1 MEKTKI
7 NSDKSYFNLES
18 TCSNLNCR
26 DTSFLNASKKELD
39 RILEKGISK
48 KDIVI
53 ARESIRIAII
63 AVTEKGKNTAKKIA
77 LELENVDVFF
87 QKRGIKELT
96 GELFNKYEC
105 IIFVSA
111 CGIAVRCISP
121 FLKSKF
127 EDPAVLVVDD
137 NGNNVISLLS
147 GHIGGANEITLKI
160 ADILNANPVITTST
174 DTNKKGA
181 LDVIVSKIGGYVE
194 NLRESAKL
202 VNSYLVDDKRVG
214 IYFDSDYESEKDSLN
229 LSGFELIDEKTEI
242 DEIAKLDA
250 LVSVTDKLRC
260 WVDEVIDKMYEY
272 VDKIDENIDKLDKHN
287 VDNLDKYNKSDKHNL
302 EKANLS
308 YIKLVPR
315 RIALGMGCRKNTETE
330 KMIEEFSTFSALNNI
345 HPAAIVKTGS
355 LIIKKDEKCMI
366 DLSKVLCAEFN
377 LFDIDEIC
385 TCDYMFDK
393 SEFVKKNTGVYS
405 VAQPSAYLLSGNV
418 ISDKY
423 KNNGTTFAFGRMKG

>member
-1 MEKTKI
+1 MEKNK
-7 NSDKSYFNLES
+7 FNL
-18 TCSNLNCR
+18 
-26 DTSFLNASKKELD
+26 DTISIDKNIDLKNKVD
-39 RILEKGISK
+39 RILENGISK

-53 ARESIRIAII
+53 AKKNIRIAII
-63 AVTEKGKNTAKKIA
+63 AVTEKGKNTAEKIA

-87 QKRGIKELT
+87 QKRGIKDLT

-160 ADILNANPVITTST
+160 ADVLNANPVITTST

-242 DEIAKLDA
+242 DAIAKLDA

-260 WVDEVIDKMYEY
+260 WVDEIIY
-272 VDKIDENIDKLDKHN
+272 NIKK
-287 VDNLDKYNKSDKHNL
+287 DNE
-302 EKANLS
+302 EKGDLI

-330 KMIEEFSTFSALNNI
+330 KMIKEFSTFSALNNI

-366 DLSKVLCAEFN
+366 DLSKALCAEFN
-377 LFDIDEIC
+377 LFDVDEIC

-418 ISDKY
+418 ISEKY

>member
-1 MEKTKI
+1 MEKNKFDLDTI
-7 NSDKSYFNLES
+7 SIDKNI
-18 TCSNLNCR
+18 
-26 DTSFLNASKKELD
+26 DSKNEVD
-39 RILEKGISK
+39 RILENGISK

-53 ARESIRIAII
+53 AKKNIRIAII
-63 AVTEKGKNTAKKIA
+63 AITEKGKNTAEKIA
-77 LELENVDVFF
+77 SELENVDVFF

-160 ADILNANPVITTST
+160 ADVLNANPVITTST

-242 DEIAKLDA
+242 DAIAKLDA

-260 WVDEVIDKMYEY
+260 WIDEI
-272 VDKIDENIDKLDKHN
+272 VDKI
-287 VDNLDKYNKSDKHNL
+287 DKHNL

-330 KMIEEFSTFSALNNI
+330 KMIEEFSAFSALNNI

-366 DLSKVLCAEFN
+366 DLSKALCAEFN
-377 LFDIDEIC
+377 LFDVDEIC

-418 ISDKY
+418 ISEKY

>member
-1 MEKTKI
+1 MEKNK
-7 NSDKSYFNLES
+7 FNL
-18 TCSNLNCR
+18 
-26 DTSFLNASKKELD
+26 DTISIERNIDLKNEVD
-39 RILEKGISK
+39 RILENGISK

-53 ARESIRIAII
+53 AKKNIRIAII
-63 AVTEKGKNTAKKIA
+63 AVTENGKNTAEKIA

-160 ADILNANPVITTST
+160 ADVLEANPVITTST

-202 VNSYLVDDKRVG
+202 VNSYLVDNKRVG

-250 LVSVTDKLRC
+250 LVSVSDKLRC
-260 WVDEVIDKMYEY
+260 WVDEI
-272 VDKIDENIDKLDKHN
+272 VDKIYEN
-287 VDNLDKYNKSDKHNL
+287 VDRLDKHNL

-315 RIALGMGCRKNTETE
+315 RTALGMGCRKNTETE
-330 KMIEEFSTFSALNNI
+330 KMIEEFSIFSALNNI

-366 DLSKVLCAEFN
+366 DLSKALCAEFN
-377 LFDIDEIC
+377 LFDVDEIC

>member
-1 MEKTKI
+1 MEKNK
-7 NSDKSYFNLES
+7 FNL
-18 TCSNLNCR
+18 
-26 DTSFLNASKKELD
+26 DTISIDKNIDLKNKVD
-39 RILEKGISK
+39 RILENGISK

-53 ARESIRIAII
+53 AKKNIRIAII
-63 AVTEKGKNTAKKIA
+63 AVTEKGKNTAEKIA
-77 LELENVDVFF
+77 SELENVDVFF
-87 QKRGIKELT
+87 QNRGIKELT

-160 ADILNANPVITTST
+160 ADVLEANPVITTST

-202 VNSYLVDDKRVG
+202 VNSYLVDNKRVG

-242 DEIAKLDA
+242 DAIEKLDA

-260 WVDEVIDKMYEY
+260 WVDEIVY
-272 VDKIDENIDKLDKHN
+272 NIKKN
-287 VDNLDKYNKSDKHNL
+287 NE
-302 EKANLS
+302 EKEDLI

-330 KMIEEFSTFSALNNI
+330 KMIEEFSIFSALNNI
-345 HPAAIVKTGS
+345 HPTAIVKTGS

-366 DLSKVLCAEFN
+366 DLSKALCAEFN
-377 LFDIDEIC
+377 LFDVDEIC

>member
-1 MEKTKI
+1 MEKTKFD
-7 NSDKSYFNLES
+7 SDAISIERNIDLKNEV
-18 TCSNLNCR
+18 
-26 DTSFLNASKKELD
+26 DM
-39 RILEKGISK
+39 ILENGISK

-53 ARESIRIAII
+53 AKKNIRIAII
-63 AVTEKGKNTAKKIA
+63 AVTEKGKNTAEKIA
-77 LELENVDVFF
+77 LGLENVDVFF

-174 DTNKKGA
+174 DANKKGA

-242 DEIAKLDA
+242 DAIAKLDV

-260 WVDEVIDKMYEY
+260 WVDEIIY
-272 VDKIDENIDKLDKHN
+272 NIKK
-287 VDNLDKYNKSDKHNL
+287 DNE
-302 EKANLS
+302 EKEDLI

-330 KMIEEFSTFSALNNI
+330 KMIKEFSTFSALNNI

-366 DLSKVLCAEFN
+366 DLSKALCAEFN
-377 LFDIDEIC
+377 LFDVDEIC

-418 ISDKY
+418 ISEKY

>member
-26 DTSFLNASKKELD
+26 DTSFLNVSKKELD

-53 ARESIRIAII
+53 AKKNIRIAII

-160 ADILNANPVITTST
+160 ADVLNANPVITTST

-242 DEIAKLDA
+242 DEIVKLDA

-260 WVDEVIDKMYEY
+260 LVDEIVY
-272 VDKIDENIDKLDKHN
+272 NIKK
-287 VDNLDKYNKSDKHNL
+287 DNE
-302 EKANLS
+302 EKEDLI

-330 KMIEEFSTFSALNNI
+330 KMIEEFSIFSALNNI
-345 HPAAIVKTGS
+345 HPTAIVKTGS

-366 DLSKVLCAEFN
+366 DLSKALCAEFN
-377 LFDIDEIC
+377 LFDVDEIC
-385 TCDYMFDK
+385 TCEYMFDK

>member
-1 MEKTKI
+1 MEKNKFDLDTI
-7 NSDKSYFNLES
+7 SIDKNIDLK
-18 TCSNLNCR
+18 N
-26 DTSFLNASKKELD
+26 KVD
-39 RILEKGISK
+39 RILENGISK
-48 KDIVI
+48 KDIII
-53 ARESIRIAII
+53 AKKNIRIAII
-63 AVTEKGKNTAKKIA
+63 AVTEKGKNTAEKIA
-77 LELENVDVFF
+77 SELENVDVFF

-111 CGIAVRCISP
+111 CGIAVRCIAP

-160 ADILNANPVITTST
+160 ADVLEANPVITTST

-202 VNSYLVDDKRVG
+202 VNSYLVDNKRVG

-242 DEIAKLDA
+242 DAIAKLDA

-260 WVDEVIDKMYEY
+260 WVDEIIY
-272 VDKIDENIDKLDKHN
+272 NIKK
-287 VDNLDKYNKSDKHNL
+287 DNE
-302 EKANLS
+302 EKEDLI

-315 RIALGMGCRKNTETE
+315 RIALGVGCRKNTETE
-330 KMIEEFSTFSALNNI
+330 KMIEEFSIFSALNNI

-366 DLSKVLCAEFN
+366 DLSKALCAEFN
-377 LFDIDEIC
+377 LFDVDEIC

>member
-1 MEKTKI
+1 MEKNKFD
-7 NSDKSYFNLES
+7 SDAISIERNIDLKNEV
-18 TCSNLNCR
+18 
-26 DTSFLNASKKELD
+26 D
-39 RILEKGISK
+39 RILENGISK

-53 ARESIRIAII
+53 AKKNIRIAII
-63 AVTEKGKNTAKKIA
+63 AVTENGKNTAEKIA
-77 LELENVDVFF
+77 SELENVEVFF
-87 QKRGIKELT
+87 QKRGIKDLT
-96 GELFNKYEC
+96 GELFDKYEC
-105 IIFVSA
+105 IIFISA

-160 ADILNANPVITTST
+160 ADVLEANPVITTST

-260 WVDEVIDKMYEY
+260 WVDEIIY
-272 VDKIDENIDKLDKHN
+272 NIKK
-287 VDNLDKYNKSDKHNL
+287 DNE
-302 EKANLS
+302 EKEDLI

-330 KMIEEFSTFSALNNI
+330 KMIEEFSMFSALNNI

-366 DLSKVLCAEFN
+366 DLSKALCAEFN
-377 LFDIDEIC
+377 LFDVEEIC

>member
-1 MEKTKI
+1 MEKNK
-7 NSDKSYFNLES
+7 FNL
-18 TCSNLNCR
+18 
-26 DTSFLNASKKELD
+26 DTISIDKNIDLKNKVD
-39 RILEKGISK
+39 RILENRISK

-53 ARESIRIAII
+53 AKKNIRIAII
-63 AVTEKGKNTAKKIA
+63 AVTEKGKNTAEKIA
-77 LELENVDVFF
+77 SELENVDVFF

-160 ADILNANPVITTST
+160 ADVLNANPVITTST

-242 DEIAKLDA
+242 DAIAKLDA

-260 WVDEVIDKMYEY
+260 WVDEIIY
-272 VDKIDENIDKLDKHN
+272 NIKK
-287 VDNLDKYNKSDKHNL
+287 DNE
-302 EKANLS
+302 EKEDLI

-330 KMIEEFSTFSALNNI
+330 KMIEEFSIFSALNNI
-345 HPAAIVKTGS
+345 HPVAIVKTGS

-366 DLSKVLCAEFN
+366 DLSKALCAEFN
-377 LFDIDEIC
+377 LFDVDEIC

-418 ISDKY
+418 ISEKY

>member
-1 MEKTKI
+1 MEKNKFDLDTI
-7 NSDKSYFNLES
+7 SIDKNIDLK
-18 TCSNLNCR
+18 N
-26 DTSFLNASKKELD
+26 KVD
-39 RILEKGISK
+39 RILENGISK

-53 ARESIRIAII
+53 TKKNIRIAII
-63 AVTEKGKNTAKKIA
+63 AVTEKGKNTAEKIA
-77 LELENVDVFF
+77 SELENVDVFF

-96 GELFNKYEC
+96 GELFNIYEC

-160 ADILNANPVITTST
+160 ADVLNANPVITTST

-242 DEIAKLDA
+242 DEIVKLDA

-260 WVDEVIDKMYEY
+260 WVDNI
-272 VDKIDENIDKLDKHN
+272 VDKIDES
-287 VDNLDKYNKSDKHNL
+287 VDSLDKHNL

-366 DLSKVLCAEFN
+366 DLSKALCAEFN
-377 LFDIDEIC
+377 LFDVDEIC

>member
-7 NSDKSYFNLES
+7 NSDKSYFDLDE

-39 RILEKGISK
+39 RILEKGIAK

-53 ARESIRIAII
+53 AKKNIRIAII

-77 LELENVDVFF
+77 SEIENVDVFF

-160 ADILNANPVITTST
+160 ADVLNANPVITTST

-181 LDVIVSKIGGYVE
+181 LDIIVSKIGGYVE

-242 DEIAKLDA
+242 DEIEKLDA

-272 VDKIDENIDKLDKHN
+272 VDKIDENIDKL
-287 VDNLDKYNKSDKHNL
+287 DKHNL

-377 LFDIDEIC
+377 LFDVDEIS

>member
-1 MEKTKI
+1 MEKTKFDSEI
-7 NSDKSYFNLES
+7 ISKGRNIDLKNEVDK
-18 TCSNLNCR
+18 
-26 DTSFLNASKKELD
+26 
-39 RILEKGISK
+39 ILEKGISK

-53 ARESIRIAII
+53 SKKNIRIAII
-63 AVTEKGKNTAKKIA
+63 AVTEKGKNTAEKIA
-77 LELENVDVFF
+77 SELENTDVFF

-111 CGIAVRCISP
+111 CGIAVRCISQ

-160 ADILNANPVITTST
+160 ADVLGANPVITTST

-214 IYFDSDYESEKDSLN
+214 IYFDSDYEIEKDSLN

-242 DEIAKLDA
+242 DEISKLDA

-260 WVDEVIDKMYEY
+260 WADEIVY
-272 VDKIDENIDKLDKHN
+272 NI
-287 VDNLDKYNKSDKHNL
+287 

-330 KMIEEFSTFSALNNI
+330 KMIEEFSTFSDLNNI

-366 DLSKVLCAEFN
+366 DLSKALCAEFN
-377 LFDIDEIC
+377 LFDVDEIC

-418 ISDKY
+418 ISEKY

>member
-1 MEKTKI
+1 MEKNKFDLDTI
-7 NSDKSYFNLES
+7 SIDKNIDLK
-18 TCSNLNCR
+18 NKV
-26 DTSFLNASKKELD
+26 DK
-39 RILEKGISK
+39 ILENGISK

-53 ARESIRIAII
+53 AKKNIRIAII
-63 AVTEKGKNTAKKIA
+63 AVTEKGKNTAEKIA

-160 ADILNANPVITTST
+160 ADVLNANPVITTST

-194 NLRESAKL
+194 KLRESAKL

-242 DEIAKLDA
+242 DAIAKLDA

-260 WVDEVIDKMYEY
+260 WIDEI
-272 VDKIDENIDKLDKHN
+272 VDKI
-287 VDNLDKYNKSDKHNL
+287 DKHNL

-330 KMIEEFSTFSALNNI
+330 KMIEEFSAFSALNNI

-366 DLSKVLCAEFN
+366 DLSKALCAEFN
-377 LFDIDEIC
+377 LFDVDEIC

-418 ISDKY
+418 ISEKY

>member
-1 MEKTKI
+1 MEKNK
-7 NSDKSYFNLES
+7 FNL
-18 TCSNLNCR
+18 
-26 DTSFLNASKKELD
+26 DTISIDKNIDLKNKVD
-39 RILEKGISK
+39 RILENGISK

-53 ARESIRIAII
+53 AKKNIRIAII
-63 AVTEKGKNTAKKIA
+63 AVTEKGKNTAEKIA

-160 ADILNANPVITTST
+160 ADVLNANPVITTST

-242 DEIAKLDA
+242 DAIAKLDV

-260 WVDEVIDKMYEY
+260 WVDEIIY
-272 VDKIDENIDKLDKHN
+272 NIKK
-287 VDNLDKYNKSDKHNL
+287 DNE
-302 EKANLS
+302 EKEDLI

-330 KMIEEFSTFSALNNI
+330 KMIKEFSTFSALNNI

-366 DLSKVLCAEFN
+366 DLSKALCAEFN
-377 LFDIDEIC
+377 LFDVDEIC

>member
-1 MEKTKI
+1 MEKNKFDLDTI
-7 NSDKSYFNLES
+7 SIDKNI
-18 TCSNLNCR
+18 
-26 DTSFLNASKKELD
+26 DSKNEVD
-39 RILEKGISK
+39 RILENGISK

-53 ARESIRIAII
+53 AKKNIRIAII
-63 AVTEKGKNTAKKIA
+63 AVTEKGKNTVEKIA
-77 LELENVDVFF
+77 SELENVDVFL

-96 GELFNKYEC
+96 GELFDKYEC

-160 ADILNANPVITTST
+160 ADVLNANPVITTST

-242 DEIAKLDA
+242 DAIAKLDA

-260 WVDEVIDKMYEY
+260 WVDEIIY
-272 VDKIDENIDKLDKHN
+272 NIKK
-287 VDNLDKYNKSDKHNL
+287 DNE
-302 EKANLS
+302 EKEDLI

-366 DLSKVLCAEFN
+366 DLSKALCAEFN
-377 LFDIDEIC
+377 LFDVDEIC

>member
-1 MEKTKI
+1 MEKTKFDLDTI
-7 NSDKSYFNLES
+7 SIDKNIDLKNEV
-18 TCSNLNCR
+18 
-26 DTSFLNASKKELD
+26 D
-39 RILEKGISK
+39 RILENGISK

-53 ARESIRIAII
+53 AKKNIRIAII
-63 AVTEKGKNTAKKIA
+63 AVTEKGKNTAEKIA
-77 LELENVDVFF
+77 SELENVDVFF
-87 QKRGIKELT
+87 KKRGIKELT

-160 ADILNANPVITTST
+160 ADVLNANPVITTST

-194 NLRESAKL
+194 NLREFAKL

-242 DEIAKLDA
+242 DAIAKLDA
-250 LVSVTDKLRC
+250 LVSVTDKLRY
-260 WVDEVIDKMYEY
+260 W
-272 VDKIDENIDKLDKHN
+272 IDEI
-287 VDNLDKYNKSDKHNL
+287 VDNIKKDNE
-302 EKANLS
+302 EKEDLI

-330 KMIEEFSTFSALNNI
+330 KMIEEFSTFSALKNI

-366 DLSKVLCAEFN
+366 DLSKALCAEFN
-377 LFDIDEIC
+377 LFDVDEIC

>member
-1 MEKTKI
+1 MEKTNFEIDIDLK
-7 NSDKSYFNLES
+7 NEV
-18 TCSNLNCR
+18 
-26 DTSFLNASKKELD
+26 D
-39 RILEKGISK
+39 RILENGISK

-53 ARESIRIAII
+53 AKKNIRIAII
-63 AVTEKGKNTAKKIA
+63 AVTENGKNTAEKIA
-77 LELENVDVFF
+77 SELENVEVFF
-87 QKRGIKELT
+87 QKRGIKDLT
-96 GELFNKYEC
+96 GELFDKYEC
-105 IIFVSA
+105 IIFISA

-160 ADILNANPVITTST
+160 ADVLEANPVITTST

-242 DEIAKLDA
+242 DAIEKLDA

-260 WVDEVIDKMYEY
+260 WVDEIVY
-272 VDKIDENIDKLDKHN
+272 NIKKN
-287 VDNLDKYNKSDKHNL
+287 NE
-302 EKANLS
+302 EKEDLI

-330 KMIEEFSTFSALNNI
+330 KMIEEFSMFSALNNI

-366 DLSKVLCAEFN
+366 DLSKALCAEFN
-377 LFDIDEIC
+377 LFDVDEIC

>member
-1 MEKTKI
+1 MEKTKFDLDTI
-7 NSDKSYFNLES
+7 SIDKNIDLK
-18 TCSNLNCR
+18 NKV
-26 DTSFLNASKKELD
+26 DK
-39 RILEKGISK
+39 ILENGISK

-53 ARESIRIAII
+53 AKKNIRIAII
-63 AVTEKGKNTAKKIA
+63 AVTEKGKNTAEKIA
-77 LELENVDVFF
+77 SELENVDVFF
-87 QKRGIKELT
+87 QKRGIKELI

-242 DEIAKLDA
+242 DAIAKLDA

-260 WVDEVIDKMYEY
+260 WVDEIIY
-272 VDKIDENIDKLDKHN
+272 NIKK
-287 VDNLDKYNKSDKHNL
+287 DNE
-302 EKANLS
+302 EKEDLI

-330 KMIEEFSTFSALNNI
+330 KMIEEFSIFSALNNI

-366 DLSKVLCAEFN
+366 DLSKALCAEFN
-377 LFDIDEIC
+377 LFDVDEIC

-418 ISDKY
+418 ISEKY

>member
-1 MEKTKI
+1 MEKTKFD
-7 NSDKSYFNLES
+7 SDAISIERNIDLKNEV
-18 TCSNLNCR
+18 
-26 DTSFLNASKKELD
+26 D
-39 RILEKGISK
+39 RILENGISK

-53 ARESIRIAII
+53 AKKNIRIAII
-63 AVTEKGKNTAKKIA
+63 AVTEKGKNTAEKIA
-77 LELENVDVFF
+77 SELENVDVFF
-87 QKRGIKELT
+87 RKRGIKELT
-96 GELFNKYEC
+96 GELFDKYEC

-160 ADILNANPVITTST
+160 ADVLNANPVITTST

-181 LDVIVSKIGGYVE
+181 LDVIVSKISGYVE

-214 IYFDSDYESEKDSLN
+214 IYFDSDYEIEKDSLN

-242 DEIAKLDA
+242 DAIAKLDV

-260 WVDEVIDKMYEY
+260 WVDEIIY
-272 VDKIDENIDKLDKHN
+272 NIKK
-287 VDNLDKYNKSDKHNL
+287 DNE
-302 EKANLS
+302 EKEDLI

-330 KMIEEFSTFSALNNI
+330 KMIKEFSTFSALNNI

-366 DLSKVLCAEFN
+366 DLSKALCAEFN
-377 LFDIDEIC
+377 LFDVDEIC

>member
-1 MEKTKI
+1 MEKNKFDLDTI
-7 NSDKSYFNLES
+7 SIDKNI
-18 TCSNLNCR
+18 
-26 DTSFLNASKKELD
+26 DSKNEVD
-39 RILEKGISK
+39 RILENGISK

-53 ARESIRIAII
+53 AKKNIRIAII
-63 AVTEKGKNTAKKIA
+63 AITEKGKNTAEKIA
-77 LELENVDVFF
+77 SELENVDVFF

-160 ADILNANPVITTST
+160 ADVLNANPVITTST

-214 IYFDSDYESEKDSLN
+214 IYFDSDYEIEKDSLN

-242 DEIAKLDA
+242 DAISKLDA

-260 WVDEVIDKMYEY
+260 WVDEIIY
-272 VDKIDENIDKLDKHN
+272 NIKK
-287 VDNLDKYNKSDKHNL
+287 DNE
-302 EKANLS
+302 EKEDLI
-308 YIKLVPR
+308 YIKLIPR

-366 DLSKVLCAEFN
+366 DLSKALCAEFN
-377 LFDIDEIC
+377 LFDVDEIC

>member
-1 MEKTKI
+1 MEKNK
-7 NSDKSYFNLES
+7 FNL
-18 TCSNLNCR
+18 
-26 DTSFLNASKKELD
+26 DTISIDKNIDLKNKVD
-39 RILEKGISK
+39 RILENGISK

-53 ARESIRIAII
+53 AKKNIRIAII
-63 AVTEKGKNTAKKIA
+63 AVTEKGKNTAEKIA
-77 LELENVDVFF
+77 SELENVDVFF

-160 ADILNANPVITTST
+160 ADVLNANPVITTST

-202 VNSYLVDDKRVG
+202 VNSYLLDDKRVG
-214 IYFDSDYESEKDSLN
+214 IYFDSYYESEKDSLN

-242 DEIAKLDA
+242 DAIAKLDA

-260 WVDEVIDKMYEY
+260 WVDEIIY
-272 VDKIDENIDKLDKHN
+272 NIKK
-287 VDNLDKYNKSDKHNL
+287 DNE
-302 EKANLS
+302 EKEDLI

-330 KMIEEFSTFSALNNI
+330 KMIEEFSMFSALNNI

-366 DLSKVLCAEFN
+366 DLSKALCAEFN
-377 LFDIDEIC
+377 LFDVDEIC

-418 ISDKY
+418 ISGKY

>member
-1 MEKTKI
+1 M
-7 NSDKSYFNLES
+7 
-18 TCSNLNCR
+18 
-26 DTSFLNASKKELD
+26 
-39 RILEKGISK
+39 
-48 KDIVI
+48 
-53 ARESIRIAII
+53 
-63 AVTEKGKNTAKKIA
+63 
-77 LELENVDVFF
+77 
-87 QKRGIKELT
+87 
-96 GELFNKYEC
+96 
-105 IIFVSA
+105 
-111 CGIAVRCISP
+111 
-121 FLKSKF
+121 
-127 EDPAVLVVDD
+127 LVVDD

-160 ADILNANPVITTST
+160 ADVLNANPVITTST

-242 DEIAKLDA
+242 DAIAKLDA

-260 WVDEVIDKMYEY
+260 WVDEI
-272 VDKIDENIDKLDKHN
+272 VDKIDEN
-287 VDNLDKYNKSDKHNL
+287 VDRLDKHNL

-366 DLSKVLCAEFN
+366 DLSKALCAEFN
-377 LFDIDEIC
+377 LFDVDEIC

>member
-1 MEKTKI
+1 MEKNKFDLDTI
-7 NSDKSYFNLES
+7 SIDKNIDLK
-18 TCSNLNCR
+18 N
-26 DTSFLNASKKELD
+26 KVD
-39 RILEKGISK
+39 RILENGISK

-53 ARESIRIAII
+53 AKKNIRIAII
-63 AVTEKGKNTAKKIA
+63 AVTENGKNTAEKIA

-160 ADILNANPVITTST
+160 ADVLNANPVITTST

-260 WVDEVIDKMYEY
+260 WVDEIIY
-272 VDKIDENIDKLDKHN
+272 NIKK
-287 VDNLDKYNKSDKHNL
+287 DNE
-302 EKANLS
+302 EKEDLI

-330 KMIEEFSTFSALNNI
+330 KMIEEFSIFSALNNI
-345 HPAAIVKTGS
+345 HPAAIVNTGS

-366 DLSKVLCAEFN
+366 DLSKAICAEFN
-377 LFDIDEIC
+377 LFDVDEIC

-418 ISDKY
+418 ISEKY

>member
-1 MEKTKI
+1 MEKTKFD
-7 NSDKSYFNLES
+7 SDAISIERNIDLKNEV
-18 TCSNLNCR
+18 
-26 DTSFLNASKKELD
+26 D
-39 RILEKGISK
+39 RILENGISK

-53 ARESIRIAII
+53 AKKNIRIAII
-63 AVTEKGKNTAKKIA
+63 AVTEKGKNTAEKIA

-160 ADILNANPVITTST
+160 SDVINANPVITTST

-250 LVSVTDKLRC
+250 LVSVTDKLRY
-260 WVDEVIDKMYEY
+260 WVDEIIY
-272 VDKIDENIDKLDKHN
+272 NIKK
-287 VDNLDKYNKSDKHNL
+287 DNE
-302 EKANLS
+302 EKEDLI

-330 KMIEEFSTFSALNNI
+330 KMIEEFSMFSALNNI

-366 DLSKVLCAEFN
+366 DLSKALCAEFN
-377 LFDIDEIC
+377 LFDVDEIC

>member
-1 MEKTKI
+1 MEKNKFDLDTI
-7 NSDKSYFNLES
+7 SIDKNI
-18 TCSNLNCR
+18 
-26 DTSFLNASKKELD
+26 DSKNEVD
-39 RILEKGISK
+39 RILENGISK

-53 ARESIRIAII
+53 AKKNIRIAII
-63 AVTEKGKNTAKKIA
+63 AVTEKGKNTAEKIA
-77 LELENVDVFF
+77 SELENIDVFF
-87 QKRGIKELT
+87 RKRGIKELT
-96 GELFNKYEC
+96 GELFDKYEC

-174 DTNKKGA
+174 DANKKGA

-242 DEIAKLDA
+242 DAIAKLDA

-260 WVDEVIDKMYEY
+260 WVDEI
-272 VDKIDENIDKLDKHN
+272 VDKI
-287 VDNLDKYNKSDKHNL
+287 DKHNL

-366 DLSKVLCAEFN
+366 DLSKALCAEFN
-377 LFDIDEIC
+377 LFDVDEIC

>member
-1 MEKTKI
+1 MEKTKF
-7 NSDKSYFNLES
+7 DL
-18 TCSNLNCR
+18 
-26 DTSFLNASKKELD
+26 DTIFIERNIDLKNEVD
-39 RILEKGISK
+39 RILENGISK

-53 ARESIRIAII
+53 AKKNIRIAII
-63 AVTEKGKNTAKKIA
+63 AVTEKGKNTAEKIA
-77 LELENVDVFF
+77 SELENVDVFF
-87 QKRGIKELT
+87 RKRGIKDLT

-194 NLRESAKL
+194 NLRKSAKL

-242 DEIAKLDA
+242 DAIAKLDA

-260 WVDEVIDKMYEY
+260 WVDEIVY
-272 VDKIDENIDKLDKHN
+272 NIKKNNEEEEDLI
-287 VDNLDKYNKSDKHNL
+287 
-302 EKANLS
+302 

-330 KMIEEFSTFSALNNI
+330 KMIEEFSIFSALNNI
-345 HPAAIVKTGS
+345 HPAAIVNTGS

-366 DLSKVLCAEFN
+366 DLSKALCAEFN
-377 LFDIDEIC
+377 LFDVDEIC

>member
-1 MEKTKI
+1 MEKTKFD
-7 NSDKSYFNLES
+7 SDKSYFDLDE

-39 RILEKGISK
+39 RILENGISK

-53 ARESIRIAII
+53 AKKNIRIAII
-63 AVTEKGKNTAKKIA
+63 AVTEKGKNTAEKIA

-87 QKRGIKELT
+87 QKRGIKDLT

-242 DEIAKLDA
+242 DAIAKLDV

-272 VDKIDENIDKLDKHN
+272 VDKIDENIDKL
-287 VDNLDKYNKSDKHNL
+287 DKHNL

-330 KMIEEFSTFSALNNI
+330 KMIEEFSIFSALNNI

-366 DLSKVLCAEFN
+366 DLSKALCAEFN
-377 LFDIDEIC
+377 LFDVDEIC

-418 ISDKY
+418 ISEKY

>member
-1 MEKTKI
+1 MEKNK
-7 NSDKSYFNLES
+7 FNL
-18 TCSNLNCR
+18 
-26 DTSFLNASKKELD
+26 DTISIDKNIDSKNEVD
-39 RILEKGISK
+39 RILENGISK

-53 ARESIRIAII
+53 AKKNIRIAII
-63 AVTEKGKNTAKKIA
+63 AVTEKGKNTAEKIA
-77 LELENVDVFF
+77 SELENVDVFF
-87 QKRGIKELT
+87 QKRGIKDLT

-160 ADILNANPVITTST
+160 ADVLNANPVITTST
-174 DTNKKGA
+174 DNNKKGA

-260 WVDEVIDKMYEY
+260 WVDEIIY
-272 VDKIDENIDKLDKHN
+272 NIKK
-287 VDNLDKYNKSDKHNL
+287 DNE
-302 EKANLS
+302 EKEDLI

-330 KMIEEFSTFSALNNI
+330 KMIEEFSMFSALNNI

-366 DLSKVLCAEFN
+366 DLSKAICAEFN
-377 LFDIDEIC
+377 LFDVDEIC

-405 VAQPSAYLLSGNV
+405 VAQPTAYLLSGNV
-418 ISDKY
+418 ISEKY

>member
-1 MEKTKI
+1 MEKNK
-7 NSDKSYFNLES
+7 FNL
-18 TCSNLNCR
+18 
-26 DTSFLNASKKELD
+26 DTISIDKNIDLKNKVD
-39 RILEKGISK
+39 RILENGISK

-53 ARESIRIAII
+53 AKKNIRIAII
-63 AVTEKGKNTAKKIA
+63 AVTEKGKNTAEKIA

-87 QKRGIKELT
+87 QKRGIKDLT

-121 FLKSKF
+121 FLKSKS

-160 ADILNANPVITTST
+160 ADVLNANPVITTST

-260 WVDEVIDKMYEY
+260 WVDEIIY
-272 VDKIDENIDKLDKHN
+272 NIKK
-287 VDNLDKYNKSDKHNL
+287 DNE
-302 EKANLS
+302 EKEDLI

-330 KMIEEFSTFSALNNI
+330 KMIEEFSIFSALNNI
-345 HPAAIVKTGS
+345 HPAAIVNTGS

-366 DLSKVLCAEFN
+366 DLSKALCAEFN
-377 LFDIDEIC
+377 LFDVDEIC

>member
-1 MEKTKI
+1 MSTEEMKMEKTKFD
-7 NSDKSYFNLES
+7 SDKLSIEGNIDLKNEV
-18 TCSNLNCR
+18 
-26 DTSFLNASKKELD
+26 DK
-39 RILEKGISK
+39 ILENGISK

-53 ARESIRIAII
+53 AKKNIRIAII
-63 AVTEKGKNTAKKIA
+63 AVTEKGKNTAEKIA

-96 GELFNKYEC
+96 GELFDKYEC

-160 ADILNANPVITTST
+160 ADVLNANPVITTST

-194 NLRESAKL
+194 NLRKSAKL

-260 WVDEVIDKMYEY
+260 WVDEIIY
-272 VDKIDENIDKLDKHN
+272 NIKK
-287 VDNLDKYNKSDKHNL
+287 DNE
-302 EKANLS
+302 EKEDLI

-330 KMIEEFSTFSALNNI
+330 KMIEEFSIFSALNNI

-366 DLSKVLCAEFN
+366 DLSKALCAEFN
-377 LFDIDEIC
+377 LFDVDEIC

>member
-1 MEKTKI
+1 MEKNK
-7 NSDKSYFNLES
+7 FNL
-18 TCSNLNCR
+18 
-26 DTSFLNASKKELD
+26 DTISIDKNIDLKNKVD
-39 RILEKGISK
+39 RILENGISK

-53 ARESIRIAII
+53 AKKNIRIAII
-63 AVTEKGKNTAKKIA
+63 AVTEKGKNTAEKIA

-87 QKRGIKELT
+87 QKRGIKDLT

-160 ADILNANPVITTST
+160 ADVLNANPVITTST

-242 DEIAKLDA
+242 DAIAKLDA

-260 WVDEVIDKMYEY
+260 WVDEI
-272 VDKIDENIDKLDKHN
+272 VDKI
-287 VDNLDKYNKSDKHNL
+287 DKHNL

-366 DLSKVLCAEFN
+366 DLSKALCAEFN
-377 LFDIDEIC
+377 LFDVDEIC

>member
-1 MEKTKI
+1 MEKTNFEIDIDLK
-7 NSDKSYFNLES
+7 NEVG
-18 TCSNLNCR
+18 
-26 DTSFLNASKKELD
+26 
-39 RILEKGISK
+39 RILENGISK

-53 ARESIRIAII
+53 AKKNIRIAII
-63 AVTEKGKNTAKKIA
+63 AVTEKGKNTAEKIA
-77 LELENVDVFF
+77 SELENVDVFF
-87 QKRGIKELT
+87 RKRGIKDLT

-111 CGIAVRCISP
+111 CGIAVRCIAP

-160 ADILNANPVITTST
+160 ADVLEANPVITTST

-202 VNSYLVDDKRVG
+202 VNSYLLDDKRVG

-242 DEIAKLDA
+242 DAIAKLDA
-250 LVSVTDKLRC
+250 LVSVSDKLRC
-260 WVDEVIDKMYEY
+260 WVDEI
-272 VDKIDENIDKLDKHN
+272 VDKIYEN
-287 VDNLDKYNKSDKHNL
+287 VDRLDKHNL

-315 RIALGMGCRKNTETE
+315 RTALGMGCRKNTETE
-330 KMIEEFSTFSALNNI
+330 KMIEEFSIFSALNNI

-366 DLSKVLCAEFN
+366 DLSKALCAEFN
-377 LFDIDEIC
+377 LFDVDEIC

>member
-1 MEKTKI
+1 MEKNKFDLDTI
-7 NSDKSYFNLES
+7 SIDKNIDLK
-18 TCSNLNCR
+18 N
-26 DTSFLNASKKELD
+26 KVD
-39 RILEKGISK
+39 RILENGISK

-53 ARESIRIAII
+53 AKKNIRIAII
-63 AVTEKGKNTAKKIA
+63 AVTENGKNTAEKIA
-77 LELENVDVFF
+77 SELENVDVFF

-111 CGIAVRCISP
+111 CGIAVRCIAP

-160 ADILNANPVITTST
+160 ADVLEANPVITTST

-202 VNSYLVDDKRVG
+202 VNSYLVDNKRVG

-242 DEIAKLDA
+242 DAIAKLDA

-260 WVDEVIDKMYEY
+260 WVDEIIY
-272 VDKIDENIDKLDKHN
+272 NIKK
-287 VDNLDKYNKSDKHNL
+287 DNE
-302 EKANLS
+302 EKEDLI

-330 KMIEEFSTFSALNNI
+330 KMIEEFSIFSALNNI

-366 DLSKVLCAEFN
+366 DLSKALCAEFN
-377 LFDIDEIC
+377 LFDVDEIC

>member
-77 LELENVDVFF
+77 SEIENVDVFF

-160 ADILNANPVITTST
+160 SDVINANPVITTST

-242 DEIAKLDA
+242 DAIAKLDA
-250 LVSVTDKLRC
+250 LVSVTDKLRY
-260 WVDEVIDKMYEY
+260 WVDEIIY
-272 VDKIDENIDKLDKHN
+272 NIKK
-287 VDNLDKYNKSDKHNL
+287 DNE
-302 EKANLS
+302 EKEDLI

-330 KMIEEFSTFSALNNI
+330 KMIEEFSMFSALNNI

-366 DLSKVLCAEFN
+366 DLSKALCAEFN
-377 LFDIDEIC
+377 LFDVDEIC

>member
-1 MEKTKI
+1 MEKNKFDLDTI
-7 NSDKSYFNLES
+7 SIDKNI
-18 TCSNLNCR
+18 
-26 DTSFLNASKKELD
+26 DSKNEVD
-39 RILEKGISK
+39 RILENGISK

-53 ARESIRIAII
+53 AKKNIRIAII
-63 AVTEKGKNTAKKIA
+63 AVTEKGKNTAEKIA
-77 LELENVDVFF
+77 SELENVDVFF

-160 ADILNANPVITTST
+160 ADVLNANPVITTST

-214 IYFDSDYESEKDSLN
+214 IYFDSDYEIEKDSLN

-242 DEIAKLDA
+242 DAISKLDA

-260 WVDEVIDKMYEY
+260 WVDEIIY
-272 VDKIDENIDKLDKHN
+272 NIKK
-287 VDNLDKYNKSDKHNL
+287 DNE
-302 EKANLS
+302 EKEDLI

-366 DLSKVLCAEFN
+366 DLSKALCAEFN
-377 LFDIDEIC
+377 LFDVDEIC

>member
-1 MEKTKI
+1 MEKNKFDLDTI
-7 NSDKSYFNLES
+7 SIDKNIDLK
-18 TCSNLNCR
+18 N
-26 DTSFLNASKKELD
+26 KVD
-39 RILEKGISK
+39 RILENGISK

-53 ARESIRIAII
+53 AKKNIRIAII
-63 AVTEKGKNTAKKIA
+63 AVTENGKNTAEKIA
-77 LELENVDVFF
+77 SELENVDVFF
-87 QKRGIKELT
+87 QKRGIKDLT

-160 ADILNANPVITTST
+160 ADVLNANPVITTST

-181 LDVIVSKIGGYVE
+181 LDVIVSKISGYVE
-194 NLRESAKL
+194 NLRESAKF

-242 DEIAKLDA
+242 DAIAKLDV

-260 WVDEVIDKMYEY
+260 WVDEIIY
-272 VDKIDENIDKLDKHN
+272 NIKK
-287 VDNLDKYNKSDKHNL
+287 DNE
-302 EKANLS
+302 EKEDLI

-330 KMIEEFSTFSALNNI
+330 KMIKEFSTFSALNNI

-366 DLSKVLCAEFN
+366 DLSKALCAEFN
-377 LFDIDEIC
+377 LFDVDEIC

>member
-1 MEKTKI
+1 MEKNKFD
-7 NSDKSYFNLES
+7 SDAISIERNIDLKNEV
-18 TCSNLNCR
+18 
-26 DTSFLNASKKELD
+26 D
-39 RILEKGISK
+39 RILENGISK

-53 ARESIRIAII
+53 AKKNIRIAII
-63 AVTEKGKNTAKKIA
+63 AVTEKGKNTAEKIA
-77 LELENVDVFF
+77 SELENVDVFF

-111 CGIAVRCISP
+111 CGIAVRCIAP

-160 ADILNANPVITTST
+160 ADVLEANPVITTST

-202 VNSYLVDDKRVG
+202 VNSYLVDNKRVG

-229 LSGFELIDEKTEI
+229 LSGVELIDEKTEI
-242 DEIAKLDA
+242 DAIAKLDA

-260 WVDEVIDKMYEY
+260 WVDEIIY
-272 VDKIDENIDKLDKHN
+272 NIKK
-287 VDNLDKYNKSDKHNL
+287 DNE
-302 EKANLS
+302 EKEDLI

-330 KMIEEFSTFSALNNI
+330 KMIEEFSMFSALNNI

-366 DLSKVLCAEFN
+366 DLSKALCAEFN
-377 LFDIDEIC
+377 LFAVDEIC

>member
-1 MEKTKI
+1 MEKTKFD
-7 NSDKSYFNLES
+7 SDAISIERNIDLKNEV
-18 TCSNLNCR
+18 
-26 DTSFLNASKKELD
+26 D
-39 RILEKGISK
+39 RILENGISK

-53 ARESIRIAII
+53 AKKNIRIAII
-63 AVTEKGKNTAKKIA
+63 AVTEKGKNTAEKIA
-77 LELENVDVFF
+77 SELENVDVFF
-87 QKRGIKELT
+87 RRRGIKDLT
-96 GELFNKYEC
+96 GELFDKYEC

-160 ADILNANPVITTST
+160 ADVLNANPVITTST

-214 IYFDSDYESEKDSLN
+214 IYFDSDYEIEKDSLN

-242 DEIAKLDA
+242 DAIAKLDA

-260 WVDEVIDKMYEY
+260 WVDEIVY
-272 VDKIDENIDKLDKHN
+272 NIKKN
-287 VDNLDKYNKSDKHNL
+287 NE
-302 EKANLS
+302 EKEDLI

-330 KMIEEFSTFSALNNI
+330 KMIEEFSIFSALNNI

-366 DLSKVLCAEFN
+366 DLSKALCAEFN
-377 LFDIDEIC
+377 LFDVDEIC

-418 ISDKY
+418 ISEKY

>member
-1 MEKTKI
+1 MEKTKF
-7 NSDKSYFNLES
+7 DL
-18 TCSNLNCR
+18 
-26 DTSFLNASKKELD
+26 DTIFIERNIDLKNEVD
-39 RILEKGISK
+39 RILENGISK

-53 ARESIRIAII
+53 AKKNIRIAII
-63 AVTEKGKNTAKKIA
+63 AVTEKGKNTAEKIA
-77 LELENVDVFF
+77 SELENVDVFF
-87 QKRGIKELT
+87 QKRGIKELI

-105 IIFVSA
+105 IIFVFA

-194 NLRESAKL
+194 NLRKSAKL

-242 DEIAKLDA
+242 DAIAKLDA

-260 WVDEVIDKMYEY
+260 WVDEIIY
-272 VDKIDENIDKLDKHN
+272 NIKK
-287 VDNLDKYNKSDKHNL
+287 DNE
-302 EKANLS
+302 EKEDLI

-345 HPAAIVKTGS
+345 HPAAIVNTGS

-366 DLSKVLCAEFN
+366 DLSKALCAEFN
-377 LFDIDEIC
+377 LFDVDEIC